1 MILDHSMFG
10 NNNETDS
17 PSWKDETPSN
27 KMVEEFD
34 KLNNEFLENTETILN
49 CRRCNTLIIV
59 MI

>member
-1 MILDHSMFG
+1 MILDHNMFG
-10 NNNETDS
+10 NDNEIDCL
-17 PSWKDETPSN
+17 SWKDETPSN

-34 KLNNEFLENTETILN
+34 KLNNKSLENTETILN